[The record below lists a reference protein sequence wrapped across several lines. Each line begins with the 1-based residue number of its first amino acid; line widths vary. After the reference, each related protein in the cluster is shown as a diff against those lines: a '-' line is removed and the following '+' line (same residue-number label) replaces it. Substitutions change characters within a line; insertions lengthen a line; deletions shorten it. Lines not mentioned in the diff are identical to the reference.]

1 MLQRCETATTELQDV
16 VDAVERFWDRR
27 GLELNPVPPT
37 AGAAHEWSSILLR
50 KAAEAR
56 EEAEKLLAE
65 LRRLTQTRFLDEGW
79 WLPLLVAVLLGGA
92 LPLGYLV
99 RFEPLL
105 WWPLVAAT
113 TLAVTWLARTVARYF
128 LVKSLRQST
137 GSMQQALADASAH
150 LKRARASS
158 RRETDAALAQLE
170 RQKQE
175 RTEAA
180 QTDMR
185 ERTQRA
191 ERVLKEWRTEMET
204 AFQQRCKELE
214 AAWEHETDRLGKHY
228 APLLRQQRQTLEQDR
243 RTLAG
248 NYERQQQEIEQ
259 QFRQDREALQANW
272 SQGLDLFQQFVARTQ
287 AACAQHLDWQ
297 ASDWNNWTAPLS
309 PPTPSDWEPTTC
321 RGRQPRWTTRRPRQP
336 ANAPCV
342 LPVLMSFPHHA
353 SLVLKARDEGRDAAI
368 RVLHQAM
375 LRLLTSVPAGKIRF
389 TIIDPTGLGQN
400 FSAFMHLADYDER
413 LVGHRIWTEVAH
425 ISQRLADL
433 TEHMENVIQK
443 YLRNQFDSIQQYNA
457 KAGEVAE
464 PFRVLVVANY
474 PTHFSEE
481 ATRRLISIANS
492 GPRCGV
498 YTLISIDMASRMPR
512 NLQWSDLES
521 NANVLVWEH
530 GGFRWQQE
538 PLAPFRL
545 TLDPPPP
552 DHLMTTAIQAAGRQA
567 QQSSRVEVPFAFVAP
582 EPADRWSCDSSHEIS
597 VPLGQAGATHRMA
610 LKLGQGTSQ
619 HVLIAG
625 KTGSGKS
632 TLLHALITNSAL
644 HYGPDQLE
652 LYLVDFKKG
661 VEFKPYAEH
670 RLPHAHV
677 IAIESEREFGLSV
690 LQRLDQ
696 ELRRRGDL
704 YREAGVQSLAQ
715 FRQARPQQSMPRTL
729 LIVDEFQ
736 EFFVND
742 DRISHEASLYLDR
755 LVRQGRAFGMH
766 VILGSQTLAGA
777 YSLARS
783 TIGQMAVRIALQ
795 CSSSDAHLIL
805 SEDNTA
811 ARLLGRPGEAI
822 YNDANGLLEGNHPF
836 QVVWLSD
843 QLRSDALRQI
853 ADLAASRHCQLPAP
867 IVFEGHTSARLD
879 QNEPLQ
885 QRLTLGPTAK
895 SALEPVAWLGS
906 AVAIKDPTS
915 VSLRRQNAQNL
926 LLVGQNEAAAR
937 GVLCSCVVSLAAD
950 SPPVTDPQRARGVT
964 FCLLDG
970 SLTLP
975 SGDGLGPFLTQHLG
989 LDLTVA
995 GPDDAAE
1002 VVEAVAQQ
1010 VQQRQQEGTAT
1021 AEPIYLVIYDLAR
1034 FQALQSE
1041 TDDFGLPS
1049 FGQPD
1054 QVASP
1059 SSQWATV
1066 LRDGPAVG
1074 VHTLAWVDNYNNL
1087 SRWLQRAQLR
1097 DFAYRVLFQ
1106 MSAVDSSQ
1114 LMDSTAASQLGGH
1127 RAILYQDTSGES
1139 EKFRPY
1145 GVPDAT
1151 WLVQVRR
1158 EDGERVESRE

>member
-1 MLQRCETATTELQDV
+1 
-16 VDAVERFWDRR
+16 
-27 GLELNPVPPT
+27 
-37 AGAAHEWSSILLR
+37 
-50 KAAEAR
+50 
-56 EEAEKLLAE
+56 
-65 LRRLTQTRFLDEGW
+65 
-79 WLPLLVAVLLGGA
+79 
-92 LPLGYLV
+92 
-99 RFEPLL
+99 
-105 WWPLVAAT
+105 
-113 TLAVTWLARTVARYF
+113 
-128 LVKSLRQST
+128 
-137 GSMQQALADASAH
+137 
-150 LKRARASS
+150 
-158 RRETDAALAQLE
+158 
-170 RQKQE
+170 
-175 RTEAA
+175 
-180 QTDMR
+180 MR

-191 ERVLKEWRTEMET
+191 ERVLKEWRADMET

-214 AAWEHETDRLGKHY
+214 VAWEQETDRLGKHY
-228 APLLRQQRQTLEQDR
+228 APLLRGQRQTLEQEHS
-243 RTLAG
+243 TLAR

-259 QFRQDREALQANW
+259 QFQRDQLLLHTRWAE
-272 SQGLDLFQQFVARTQ
+272 GLSSFQQFVASTQ
-287 AACAQHLDWQ
+287 AACQGQADWQ
-297 ASDWNNWTAPLS
+297 TMDWSTWTPPSQPAAAIRLGTYKMPWPAAAAAATASASRGD
-309 PPTPSDWEPTTC
+309 TTC
-321 RGRQPRWTTRRPRQP
+321 T
-336 ANAPCV
+336 

-368 RVLHQAM
+368 HVLRQAM

-389 TIIDPTGLGQN
+389 TIVDPTGLGQN

-425 ISQRLADL
+425 ISQRLVDL

-498 YTLISIDMASRMPR
+498 YTLISVDLASRMPR
-512 NLQWSDLES
+512 NLQWPDLETH
-521 NANVLVWEH
+521 ANVLVWEH
-530 GGFRWQQE
+530 GRFHWQQE
-538 PLAPFRL
+538 PLSPFQL
-545 TLDPPPP
+545 NLDLPPP
-552 DHLMTTAIQAAGRQA
+552 DHLMTSILQAAGRQA
-567 QQSSRVEVPFAFVAP
+567 QQSSRVEVPFSFVAP
-582 EPADRWSCDSSHEIS
+582 ELTDRWSCDSSHEIS
-597 VPLGQAGATHRMA
+597 VPLGQAGATHRLA

-632 TLLHALITNSAL
+632 TLLHALITNAAL
-644 HYGPDQLE
+644 HYAPDQLE

-670 RLPHAHV
+670 RLPHARV

-715 FRQARPQQSMPRTL
+715 FRQVRPQQPMPRTL

-742 DRISHEASLYLDR
+742 DRISHEASLFLDR

-795 CSSSDAHLIL
+795 CSSADAHLIL

-843 QLRSDALRQI
+843 PQRSDALRQI
-853 ADLAASRHCQLPAP
+853 AELATARDLSLPPP

-879 QNEPLQ
+879 QNDALR
-885 QRLTLGPTAK
+885 QRLCVGPTPQ

-915 VSLRRQNAQNL
+915 VSLRRQNSQNL

-937 GVLCSCVVSLAAD
+937 
-950 SPPVTDPQRARGVT
+950 RALQLRHQPGRRRPRRRRSASAREVT
-964 FCLLDG
+964 FCVLDG
-970 SLTLP
+970 SLALP
-975 SGDGLGPFLTQHLG
+975 TGDGLGAFLTEHLG
-989 LDLTVA
+989 LDITVG
-995 GPDDAAE
+995 GPDRATE
-1002 VVEAVAQQ
+1002 IIEAVAQQ
-1010 VQQRQQEGTAT
+1010 VQRRQEDGTAT
-1021 AEPIYLVIYDLAR
+1021 AEPIYLLIYDLAR
-1034 FQALQSE
+1034 FPQLQSD

-1049 FGQPD
+1049 FGDRDQP
-1054 QVASP
+1054 VSAASR
-1059 SSQWATV
+1059 WGTI

-1074 VHTLAWVDNYNNL
+1074 VHTLTWVDNYNNL
-1087 SRWLQRAQLR
+1087 SRWLQRSQLR

-1114 LMDSTAASQLGGH
+1114 LMDAIAASQLGGH
-1127 RAILYQDTSGES
+1127 RAILYQDTSGEA

-1145 GVPDAT
+1145 GVPDAP
-1151 WLVQVRR
+1151 WLAWVRQH
-1158 EDGERVESRE
+1158 VA